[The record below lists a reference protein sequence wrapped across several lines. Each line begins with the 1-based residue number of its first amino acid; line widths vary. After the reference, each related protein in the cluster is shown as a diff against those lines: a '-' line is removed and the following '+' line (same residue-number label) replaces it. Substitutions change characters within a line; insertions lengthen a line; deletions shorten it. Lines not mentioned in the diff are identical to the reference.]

1 MAAAKK
7 PTAIRARTEKRSSP
21 GASGTVSA
29 GERALMIARAAYH
42 RAERRGFVPG
52 HELEDWLAAERE
64 VNHLLGP
71 PAPPS
76 TESQD

>member
-1 MAAAKK
+1 MATARK
-7 PTAIRARTEKRSSP
+7 PTAIRARTEKRSSR

-29 GERALMIARAAYH
+29 DERALMIAREAYH
-42 RAERRGFVPG
+42 RAERRGFVSG

-71 PAPPS
+71 PAPS
-76 TESQD
+76 GTEDQD